1 MCFNASLGVPRPPV
15 RQDDGWV
22 TASRSGTR
30 RRICSCC
37 DAHHPVPQ
45 LCGGRTGNTATPPP
59 FTADTS
65 PRLAVLPVAKEK
77 SVRLHSL
84 HVGSIISNRRNIARQ
99 AQSAHNI
106 KRDFSV
112 RHIYFVAAHH
122 VAAKHTRT
130 TVPFSYLNPHPC
142 LSHRGQGVTSHAPA
156 AEPFISIHSPNP
168 GTRNHGVVRSSM
180 RLY

>member
-1 MCFNASLGVPRPPV
+1 MFMLRCSPSRASTVWRAY
-15 RQDDGWV
+15 REHSY
-22 TASRSGTR
+22 T
-30 RRICSCC
+30 
-37 DAHHPVPQ
+37 
-45 LCGGRTGNTATPPP
+45 PP

-130 TVPFSYLNPHPC
+130 TVPFSYLSPPLWGSRKEAPHI
-142 LSHRGQGVTSHAPA
+142 A
-156 AEPFISIHSPNP
+156 
-168 GTRNHGVVRSSM
+168 
-180 RLY
+180 